1 MKFLE
6 AIWTGITRNFTN
18 SKEQEDF
25 DCAMMGVHGIAG
37 LICTIVV
44 ACLTPVGLYAI
55 GTIVATI
62 ILAIFW
68 MTADIKDKLAAG
80 YFFAASFL
88 SFAWVLY
95 VPIALVVFVFGLPIF
110 YSKAKKKK

>member
-1 MKFLE
+1 MEFLE
-6 AIWTGITRNFTN
+6 DIWTGITRNFSK

-25 DCAMMGVHGIAG
+25 DCAMMALHGIIG
-37 LICTIVV
+37 LIATVV
-44 ACLTPVGLYAI
+44 IAAITPLGWYAI
-55 GTIVATI
+55 GTIIATI

-68 MTADIKDKLAAG
+68 MGADIKDNLAAG
-80 YFFAASFL
+80 YFFAAAFL

-95 VPIALVVFVFGLPIF
+95 IPIALVVFIFGFPIF